1 MGTYLTSSGGLGRND
16 KGSGAID
23 FAGSSEGRALFIPI
37 E

>member
-1 MGTYLTSSGGLGRND
+1 MVVYLTLSGDLDRND